1 MEVTLFDKNGI
12 PTAYVADDVER
23 SIYTWDGEAVCYLHG
38 QMIYGWRGHHI
49 GWFVGNIVYDLQGY
63 RIGFTRTTCPR
74 LTRLEP
80 LKRIK
85 RLKSLKGLRSFPKM
99 RPLFQ
104 YQNSNK
110 SLLDFL
116 SQDKH

>member
-1 MEVTLFDKNGI
+1 MELTLFDKNGI
-12 PTAYVADDVER
+12 PTAYIANDSEY

-49 GWFVGNIVYDLQGY
+49 GWFVNNIVYDLQGY
-63 RIGFTRTTCPR
+63 RVGFTRTTCPK

-80 LKRIK
+80 LKKMK
-85 RLKSLKGLRSFPKM
+85 RLKFLKSLRQIPRLQPMFR
-99 RPLFQ
+99 L
-104 YQNSNK
+104 QNSNQP
-110 SLLDFL
+110 LLEFL